1 MSVSGRPVTPLRCPI
16 CQNELD
22 RVVIR
27 DIGGVTADIVWQVHA
42 GFCYDHGWFQA
53 EIVKRPP
60 REIFG
65 VDRPFGPVRRL
76 IVDGEETFAFTT
88 VWGALSGNEQRQP
101 ADPLDPRFWRVSDRS
116 SLAAVQPGAIRR
128 KA

>member
-1 MSVSGRPVTPLRCPI
+1 MRCPI
-16 CQNELD
+16 CEIDLD

-53 EIVKRPP
+53 EVVKCPP

-76 IVDGEETFAFTT
+76 IVDGEETYAFTT
-88 VWGALSGNEQRQP
+88 VWGALPAAEQRQR
-101 ADPLDPRFWRVSDRS
+101 ADPLDARFWGVSRGS
-116 SLAAVQPGAIRR
+116 SLAASQPGPIRR